1 MSGGGVGVGQG
12 VVGLGVAV
20 VQVNDGAQSRSV
32 EENGSGIRL
41 DQNQAKLE
49 HLLFQVKL
57 QRCFKTAVDI
67 RSKRYILMFTYMIMI
82 GLGFLVSSLHEY

>member
-12 VVGLGVAV
+12 VVGLGGAV
-20 VQVNDGAQSRSV
+20 VHVNDGAQSRSV

-57 QRCFKTAVDI
+57 HRCFNTAVDI
-67 RSKRYILMFTYMIMI
+67 SSKKDIF
-82 GLGFLVSSLHEY
+82 

>member
-12 VVGLGVAV
+12 VVGLGGAV
-20 VQVNDGAQSRSV
+20 VHVNDEAQSRSV

-57 QRCFKTAVDI
+57 HMFQYGCGYPLKNDI
-67 RSKRYILMFTYMIMI
+67 F
-82 GLGFLVSSLHEY
+82 